1 VVDLTQINLATEED
15 IQAHRDL
22 WASFFKATRWEEL
35 KMLAQKDTDIAKAVT
50 MVHKLFEDK
59 EFRQQY
65 EAHEDRIRQQLDHDY
80 WYDNE
85 IKKRDA
91 ALADRDAELSD
102 KEAAIADMDA
112 TIVDLK
118 AEIAALKA
126 RLENI

>member
-1 VVDLTQINLATEED
+1 
-15 IQAHRDL
+15 
-22 WASFFKATRWEEL
+22 
-35 KMLAQKDTDIAKAVT
+35 

-91 ALADRDAELSD
+91 ALADKDIALAD
-102 KEAAIADMDA
+102 KDA
-112 TIVDLK
+112 TIVNLK
-118 AEIAALKA
+118 SEIAALKA
-126 RLENI
+126 QLENTQS